1 MSTPDQRESA
11 PAAPTPDVS
20 VPQRRFSERRL
31 AFFRAV
37 EGCAAA
43 LGGRRAYRRRHL
55 APGRFRLREERIEWP
70 GLPPGLDGLTI
81 AQLSDFHGG
90 RFLGAGD
97 LTAVVDAVNELS
109 VDLIALTGDYMTHA
123 VEEALPLLDELACL
137 TSRLGTFAVF
147 GNHDYKE
154 RREGEM
160 VERAAAG
167 GIRFLRNA
175 CQRFEVDG
183 GALALTGLEDLE
195 EARVVD
201 VAAAR
206 AVLRPGDVEIM
217 LCHNPAGARDL
228 AHAGCA
234 ALLSGHTHGTQVDLP
249 LLRTLGP
256 KHPGLRVCFGATT
269 LLVNR
274 GLGIVG
280 LPWRHRAPAEVVIVK
295 LLAAPVAAQTPETR
309 CTAASP

>member
-1 MSTPDQRESA
+1 MTMSDSSLPA
-11 PAAPTPDVS
+11 PQIK

-37 EGCAAA
+37 EACAAA

-55 APGRFRLREERIEWP
+55 APGRFRLREELIEWP
-70 GLPPGLDGLTI
+70 GLAPGLDGLTI

-97 LTAVVDAVNELS
+97 LRAVIEAVNERE
-109 VDLIALTGDYMTHA
+109 VDLVVLTGDYMTHG
-123 VEEALPLLDELACL
+123 VEEALPVLDDLAQL
-137 TSRLGTFAVF
+137 SSRLGTFAVF
-147 GNHDYKE
+147 GNHDYRE
-154 RREGEM
+154 RRENEM
-160 VERAAAG
+160 VIRAAAG
-167 GIRFLRNA
+167 GITFLRNA
-175 CQRFEVDG
+175 CQRFEVQG

-206 AVLRPGDVEIM
+206 SSLRAGDLEIM

-228 AHAGCA
+228 AHGRCA
-234 ALLSGHTHGTQVDLP
+234 AILSGHTHGTQVDLP

-256 KHPGLRVCFGATT
+256 KHPGLRVSFGATT

-280 LPWRHRAPAEVVIVK
+280 LPWRHRVPAEVVVVK
-295 LLAAPVAAQTPETR
+295 LVSP
-309 CTAASP
+309 TAGGANR